1 MEPEFFKTW
10 SEKNHL
16 FWASQSSQGQA
27 RARLTVTQE
36 KDEGIGVPLGDF
48 SPTQTDVPRTQL
60 CFIIN
65 RKINCMVLGWV
76 FQHSSLVFGCNF
88 QASSRSW
95 NHILQSKFTAFT
107 THELGQKSW
116 PSSTAQLKS
125 NKLTSGH
132 WPWAV
137 SQAKQDTA
145 WSTTKNRNICI
156 KNKHLFMSNNE
167 DLLIITGAHKCKH
180 ICKESC
186 PQPLIRNKR
195 RKRTRA
201 RQLFNT
207 NSQAIKPP
215 SVHENMCLPGGRW
228 SCSLSTRGRGKEKGN
243 TVLLVETQLGVC
255 RASKSLS

>member
-36 KDEGIGVPLGDF
+36 KDEGIGVPLRDF
-48 SPTQTDVPRTQL
+48 SPTQADVPRTQL

-145 WSTTKNRNICI
+145 WSTTQRTETSVSKISIC
-156 KNKHLFMSNNE
+156 LW
-167 DLLIITGAHKCKH
+167 
-180 ICKESC
+180 
-186 PQPLIRNKR
+186 
-195 RKRTRA
+195 
-201 RQLFNT
+201 
-207 NSQAIKPP
+207 AI
-215 SVHENMCLPGGRW
+215 MRI
-228 SCSLSTRGRGKEKGN
+228 CSL
-243 TVLLVETQLGVC
+243 LLVLINANTY
-255 RASKSLS
+255 AKSLVHSH